1 MMQEKCLF
9 WNVILEYPLLFALAL
24 PGWDHPATYL
34 IFDCDSVVLGRAG
47 EIVSQ
52 KVVDKTKIFDA
63 QVSNIR
69 VPRNVPAEG
78 SLERG

>member
-1 MMQEKCLF
+1 MSF
-9 WNVILEYPLLFALAL
+9 LERHLGVPTSLRFGSSWMGPSCYVWVF
-24 PGWDHPATYL
+24 YL
-34 IFDCDSVVLGRAG
+34 VFDCGFVVLGRAG